1 MKYKL
6 KLLFFFLL
14 LPALAVAQEEL
25 KSEVEE
31 YYDFLSLSGAVER
44 PYLNFRTLSDSDWKI
59 NENTNHI
66 WQGVNLA
73 GRHPITKKMAYK
85 VYGPKLFMSVNSASP
100 YGVNDKALW
109 QGKGFNLDFD
119 VGARFE
125 CYGFEFTLKPELSF
139 SQNMSFAYKT
149 PAYSGN
155 AAFKDKADTY
165 GYYGIPSID
174 APQRFGHKPFF
185 TYDWGDTEVRYSY
198 KTFTVGFGTQHIW
211 LGPAHINPIL
221 HSNNAPPYPKFDIG
235 MRKQPVIL
243 GKWNGGYME
252 FRTWWGMLEE
262 SKYFDVDKSNDNNL
276 ITGLTFSYSPSFIPG
291 FTVGINRIMLSKWK
305 DKDWKSIF
313 TLLIPFMKD
322 SAGTDDRDQRA
333 SITFDYLFSS
343 IGLDVYLEW
352 GRNDFS
358 PSIAYVMRYPFHT
371 QGYTVGLKKTFRI
384 ISQLKGEILLEH
396 TNVEASADYLTN
408 TTRLADSKDARSAP
422 TTFYAHH
429 RITQGH
435 TNKGQWLGPGI
446 GTGGN
451 SQYLGIKLFYPKGMG
466 TLFFQRVNPDNDFTW
481 FKDIVDN
488 FETAQESIR
497 TNFSVG
503 INGLYYITKD
513 LWLKGQFV
521 FIKEYNPTYRYFDL
535 SQRFNTSTS
544 VSIQYVY

>member
-1 MKYKL
+1 
-6 KLLFFFLL
+6 
-14 LPALAVAQEEL
+14 
-25 KSEVEE
+25 
-31 YYDFLSLSGAVER
+31 
-44 PYLNFRTLSDSDWKI
+44 
-59 NENTNHI
+59 
-66 WQGVNLA
+66 
-73 GRHPITKKMAYK
+73 
-85 VYGPKLFMSVNSASP
+85 
-100 YGVNDKALW
+100 
-109 QGKGFNLDFD
+109 
-119 VGARFE
+119 
-125 CYGFEFTLKPELSF
+125 
-139 SQNMSFAYKT
+139 
-149 PAYSGN
+149 
-155 AAFKDKADTY
+155 
-165 GYYGIPSID
+165 
-174 APQRFGHKPFF
+174 
-185 TYDWGDTEVRYSY
+185 
-198 KTFTVGFGTQHIW
+198 
-211 LGPAHINPIL
+211 
-221 HSNNAPPYPKFDIG
+221 
-235 MRKQPVIL
+235 
-243 GKWNGGYME
+243 
-252 FRTWWGMLEE
+252 
-262 SKYFDVDKSNDNNL
+262 
-276 ITGLTFSYSPSFIPG
+276 
-291 FTVGINRIMLSKWK
+291 
-305 DKDWKSIF
+305 
-313 TLLIPFMKD
+313 MKD

>member
-6 KLLFFFLL
+6 KFLFFFLL
-14 LPALAVAQEEL
+14 LPAIAVAQEEL
-25 KSEVEE
+25 KSEVED

-59 NENTNHI
+59 NVSTKH
-66 WQGVNLA
+66 QGKGVNLA
-73 GRHPITKKMAYK
+73 GRHPITGKMAYK
-85 VYGPKLFMSVNSASP
+85 VYGPKLFMSFNSASP
-100 YGVNDKALW
+100 YGVNDRALW

-149 PAYSGN
+149 PAYNG

-165 GYYGIPSID
+165 GYYGITSID
-174 APQRFGHKPFF
+174 APQRFGNKPFF

-221 HSNNAPPYPKFDIG
+221 HSNNAPSYPKFDIG

-243 GKWNGGYME
+243 GKWNAGYME

-276 ITGLTFSYSPSFIPG
+276 FTGLTISYAPSFIPG
-291 FTVGINRIMLSKWK
+291 FTVGFNRIMLSKWK

-313 TLLIPFMKD
+313 TLLVPFMQS
-322 SAGTDDRDQRA
+322 SAGWDERDQRA
-333 SITFDYLFSS
+333 SITFDYLFPSV
-343 IGLDVYLEW
+343 GLDIYLEW
-352 GRNDFS
+352 GKNDYSVPIKF
-358 PSIAYVMRYPFHT
+358 IRYPFHT
-371 QGYTVGLKKTFRI
+371 QGYTVGLKKTFHI
-384 ISQLKGEILLEH
+384 LPQLKGEILLEH
-396 TNVEASADYLTN
+396 TNVEASKDYL
-408 TTRLADSKDARSAP
+408 AFISA

-429 RITQGH
+429 KIIQGH
-435 TNKGQWLGPGI
+435 TNKGQWLGSGI

-451 SQYLGIKLFYPKGMG
+451 SQYIGCKLYYPQG
-466 TLFFQRVNPDNDFTW
+466 TFELFLQRVNPDNDLTW
-481 FKDIVDN
+481 FIDGPKSKAIDKGV
-488 FETAQESIR
+488 TAEDSIR
-497 TNFSVG
+497 TNYNIG
-503 INGLYYITKD
+503 IKTLYYITKS
-513 LWLKGQFV
+513 LWISGRFV
-521 FIKEYNPTYRYFDL
+521 FVHEYNPTNSYKDIP
-535 SQRFNTSTS
+535 QRFNTSTALS
-544 VSIQYVY
+544 LQYAY

>member
-14 LPALAVAQEEL
+14 LPTVAFAQEEL
-25 KSEVEE
+25 KSDVED

-44 PYLNFRTLSDSDWKI
+44 PYLNFRTLSDSNWKI
-59 NENTNHI
+59 NENTDHVWKGI
-66 WQGVNLA
+66 NLA

-85 VYGPKLFMSVNSASP
+85 VYGPKLFMSFNSASP
-100 YGVNDKALW
+100 YGVNDRALW
-109 QGKGFNLDFD
+109 QGRGFNLNFD

-139 SQNMSFAYKT
+139 SQNMSFAYRT
-149 PAYSGN
+149 PHPYYSS
-155 AAFKDKADTY
+155 AAFKGKADTY

-174 APQRFGHKPFF
+174 APQRFGNKPFF
-185 TYDWGDTEVRYSY
+185 TYDWGDTEIRYSY

-221 HSNNAPPYPKFDIG
+221 HSNNAPSYPKFDIG

-252 FRTWWGMLEE
+252 FRAWWGMLEE
-262 SKYFDVDKSNDNNL
+262 AKYFDVDKSNDNNL

-313 TLLIPFMKD
+313 TLLIPVMQN

-343 IGLDVYLEW
+343 VGLDIYFEW
-352 GRNDFS
+352 GRNDYNQSF
-358 PSIAYVMRYPFHT
+358 AHFMRYPFHT
-371 QGYTVGLKKTFRI
+371 QGYTVGLKKTFQI
-384 ISQLKGEILLEH
+384 LPLLKGEILLEH
-396 TNVEASADYLTN
+396 TNVEASKDYLSFITWN
-408 TTRLADSKDARSAP
+408 

-429 RITQGH
+429 KIIQGH

-451 SQYLGIKLFYPKGMG
+451 SQYIGCKLYYPQG
-466 TLFFQRVNPDNDFTW
+466 TSELFLQRVNPDNDFTW
-481 FKDIVDN
+481 FIHGPKSKAIDKGV
-488 FETAQESIR
+488 TAEDSIR
-497 TNFSVG
+497 TNYNIG
-503 INGLYYITKD
+503 IKTLYYITTN
-513 LWLKGQFV
+513 LWIGGRFV
-521 FIKEYNPTYRYFDL
+521 FVYEYNPTNSHKDIP
-535 SQRFNTSTS
+535 QRFNTSTALS
-544 VSIQYVY
+544 LQYVY